1 MCVKMYAVSLAYVS
15 AALLTR
21 LAFKRIQTSAALL

>member
-1 MCVKMYAVSLAYVS
+1 VNVHNFGWLIIGQLGIKVYES

-21 LAFKRIQTSAALL
+21 LA